1 MTDNVVKFPRAH
13 RFAPPQTIEEV
24 KENVAQVRAELADH
38 AVAQGMV
45 ALFEALARE
54 GIDTTGDEVHS
65 CNALICESI
74 RAAVYKALTLNHPFH
89 SMIEDMIIFNETEDG
104 FHYTYKLPTQ
114 YETEEEANS

>member
-24 KENVAQVRAELADH
+24 KENVNQVRMELADH
-38 AVAQGMV
+38 AVAQGMI

-54 GIDTTGDEVHS
+54 GIDTTGEDIHS
-65 CNALICESI
+65 SNALICESI

-89 SMIEDMIIFNETEDG
+89 NMIEEMIIFNETEDG

-114 YETEEEANS
+114 YETEEEASS